1 MKRLWL
7 GVRPKFRNDDGSGEA
22 TPEGRKR
29 IIAEH
34 MRWLNAGRPGFE
46 VHATAF
52 EIQAFLDRTTYRDRA
67 LMSNRGLVTARN
79 KFNEQNLKQN
89 RGDK

>member
-1 MKRLWL
+1 
-7 GVRPKFRNDDGSGEA
+7 
-22 TPEGRKR
+22 
-29 IIAEH
+29 

-46 VHATAF
+46 AHATAF

-79 KFNEQNLKQN
+79 KFNEQKQN